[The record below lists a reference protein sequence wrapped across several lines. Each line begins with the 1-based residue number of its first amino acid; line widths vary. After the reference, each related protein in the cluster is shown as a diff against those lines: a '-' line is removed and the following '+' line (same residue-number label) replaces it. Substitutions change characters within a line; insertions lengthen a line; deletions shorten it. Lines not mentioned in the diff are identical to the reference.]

1 MDENNMLNDPNDE
14 QIMGTE
20 ANQIMVIFLCFE
32 NERLN
37 LPMLINGIY
46 EIIER
51 LISPKIS
58 VFLVIIFEKHSVVI
72 YIVVHIESFD
82 L

>member
-1 MDENNMLNDPNDE
+1 MLNDPNDE